1 MANYSTL
8 KAAIQQVIKANGNN
22 EITGNLLQHSL
33 LAMINSLGAG
43 YQFVGGA
50 TPATNP
56 GTPDNN
62 VFYLATEN
70 GTYTNFGGIVVSDEI
85 ALLAW
90 NGSWSKTSV
99 PAGSGGNSVQ
109 IINTTPG
116 EQQYLDILISNSN
129 LALRIDMVG
138 AYSGGDI
145 EAYAGSLIVNIAD
158 ISGYENTAHY
168 YGSEL
173 EKLLDEIEIVI
184 DEDETNNVYLRLTA
198 RGDNDFI
205 IFNIYPLDENFSS
218 AELSTA
224 SSYTQLALIT
234 PKILPDATQVQAAIS
249 TAMPWSRTIEPD
261 PEEDFPVIAIEIKG
275 GCILAVDSIGDN
287 SFHGVLNISNVMDIT
302 AASFVGYG
310 GIDTDVDVK
319 IGYDDSDP
327 ARKFVC
333 IEYDQEQP
341 VVITCLAGTAP
352 NLAEN
357 VDISPILS
365 VNDTMPWSN
374 LGAYGKYGI
383 ISQTQTWSG
392 TGSKPRTYV
401 MSNKAYGT
409 IPQSFIDV
417 ATSAGAIFNETTGY
431 FEIGTLTDIS
441 YNEMRLIYNKTIG
454 CVPNVIR
461 AQIMSNYNIRC
472 TLPLWGV
479 SSFPR
484 DYSYMA
490 YNSNLEEITFETP
503 MTTGGPGS
511 NASNIFYGC
520 VRLKKIN
527 GEMRMP
533 ITTGSINNIFFH
545 CYTLENVSIRN
556 LGASISI
563 ADSPNFKP
571 ESVAYMINNA
581 GTNNITITLHATA
594 YAAAMADSGVTAA
607 LAAHTNVTLASA

>member
-62 VFYLATEN
+62 VFFLATEN

-357 VDISPILS
+357 VDTSPILS
-365 VNDTMPWSN
+365 VTDTMPWSN

-383 ISQTQTWSG
+383 ISQTQTWSSSSPG
-392 TGSKPRTYV
+392 ATYT
-401 MSNKAYGT
+401 MGNKTYGL
-409 IPQSFIDV
+409 IPQSFLDLV
-417 ATSAGAIFNETTGY
+417 TGAGATFNQSTGY
-431 FEIGTLTDIS
+431 FELNGLIDIS
-441 YNEMRLIYNKTIG
+441 YEEMIDIYNLG
-454 CVPNVIR
+454 
-461 AQIMSNYNIRC
+461 
-472 TLPLWGV
+472 TLPYSQDNIFWRASARTNLPNWRRNVLTLYQCCRDTTFEVFAANPNYDLAVGANGCGYCVYSSVRLSKIVGVIDLYSV
-479 SSFPR
+479 SSASIARFCDFSSLADFR
-484 DYSYMA
+484 IKRLKS
-490 YNSNLEEITFETP
+490 SITF
-503 MTTGGPGS
+503 MT
-511 NASNIFYGC
+511 NF
-520 VRLKKIN
+520 
-527 GEMRMP
+527 
-533 ITTGSINNIFFH
+533 ITKESLLYVINNEAA
-545 CYTLENVSIRN
+545 T
-556 LGASISI
+556 
-563 ADSPNFKP
+563 
-571 ESVAYMINNA
+571 
-581 GTNNITITLHATA
+581 TQITITLTSSV
-594 YAAAMADSGVTAA
+594 YAKTQTGGEWYDEISAA
-607 LAAHTNVTLASA
+607 LGNHPKILLVSA